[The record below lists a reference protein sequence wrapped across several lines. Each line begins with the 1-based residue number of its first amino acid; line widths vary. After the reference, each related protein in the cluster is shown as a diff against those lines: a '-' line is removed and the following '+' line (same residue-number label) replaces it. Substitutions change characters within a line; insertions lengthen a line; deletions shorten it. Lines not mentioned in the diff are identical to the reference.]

1 MIRLMVGRKPIS
13 SIRSAS
19 SSTRIRTPARLTSS
33 RVRKSYS
40 LPGVAMT
47 TCAPLRMACNCG
59 PSPSPPTTTA
69 ARIPLPAAIWPKASA
84 IWMASS
90 RVGLRI
96 MARIPARCG
105 SLPNNWISGRTNA
118 RVFPVPVCAVATR
131 SRPASAGSI
140 ARACTGVGS
149 VKPCFLRLLI
159 KRAERESSEKLFIY
173 VCVFVRRGISEP
185 TTDDG
190 RGGCGLASTTF
201 TSQL

>member
-1 MIRLMVGRKPIS
+1 
-13 SIRSAS
+13 
-19 SSTRIRTPARLTSS
+19 
-33 RVRKSYS
+33 
-40 LPGVAMT
+40 MT

-59 PSPSPPTTTA
+59 FSPRPPTTTA
-69 ARIPLPAAIWPKASA
+69 ARMPLPAAILPKASA

-105 SLPNNWISGRTNA
+105 SVLSNWISGRTNA

-149 VKPCFLRLLI
+149 VKPCFLRLLF
-159 KRAERESSEKLFIY
+159 KRAERESSEKLFIDCSC
-173 VCVFVRRGISEP
+173 VCEKRNQRADCRGWK
-185 TTDDG
+185 
-190 RGGCGLASTTF
+190 RGLRINFNYLSIVANAAPSCPVAFLLDF
-201 TSQL
+201 LLDV